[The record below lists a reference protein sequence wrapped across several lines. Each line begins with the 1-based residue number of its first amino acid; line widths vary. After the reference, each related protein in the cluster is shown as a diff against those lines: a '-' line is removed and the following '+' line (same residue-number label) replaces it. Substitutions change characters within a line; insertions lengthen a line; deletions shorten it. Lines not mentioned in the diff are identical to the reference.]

1 MCFLLKSLVFGWNN
15 INIDKNNGHHNKP
28 PKDSQ
33 QFLLCKNISFYNA
46 GSIITKILCILPTY
60 GDPQNP

>member
-1 MCFLLKSLVFGWNN
+1 M
-15 INIDKNNGHHNKP
+15 NIDKNNGHHNKP